1 MRTLQCTRASL
12 FIPLMTIPWEAAAAA
27 LVAAVLHAA
36 WNAGLKAGNDRLLD
50 ATLLFAVAGAIG
62 LVVAFFAPPL
72 NAAAIPW
79 ICITAALHLPYVYF
93 LARAYELGELSHV
106 YTIARGTPPLM
117 ITALA
122 AMTVNEFPTVTALTG
137 IVLISIGILTVGMS
151 PGAHRHGTL
160 LAGAVAISIAF
171 YSISDGIGVRLSG
184 SALAYNGWVFFAVGV
199 TTAAMALWLRGPHI
213 VSYARTHW
221 PRAVIGGALSF
232 VAYGLVLWAMTF
244 APIAGVSAFRETSV
258 VFAAMIG
265 IVLFGERAS
274 ARRLAGAAIV
284 AIGAIVLKVA

>member
-1 MRTLQCTRASL
+1 
-12 FIPLMTIPWEAAAAA
+12 MTMPWDAAIAA
-27 LVAAVLHAA
+27 LAAAVLHAA

-50 ATLLFAVAGAIG
+50 AALLFAVAGVIG

-79 ICITAALHLPYVYF
+79 ICLTAALHLPYVYF

-122 AMTVNEFPTVTALTG
+122 ALTVDEFPTTAALVG
-137 IVLISIGILTVGMS
+137 ISLISIGILTVGMS

-171 YSISDGIGVRLSG
+171 YSISDGIGVRVSG
-184 SALAYNGWVFFAVGV
+184 SALAYNGWVFFAVGL
-199 TTAAMALWLRGPHI
+199 TTVAMALWLRGPRI
-213 VSYARTHW
+213 GSYATTHW

-232 VAYGLVLWAMTF
+232 IAYGLVLWAMTV

-258 VFAAMIG
+258 VFAA
-265 IVLFGERAS
+265 LFGILFFGENAGP
-274 ARRLAGAAIV
+274 RRLVGAAIV
-284 AIGAIVLKVA
+284 AVGAIVLKFAS

>member
-1 MRTLQCTRASL
+1 
-12 FIPLMTIPWEAAAAA
+12 MTIPWEAAAAA

-50 ATLLFAVAGAIG
+50 AALLFAVAGAIG
-62 LVVAFFAPPL
+62 LTVALLAPPL
-72 NAAAIPW
+72 NAAAVPW
-79 ICITAALHLPYVYF
+79 ICLTAVLHLPYVYF

-122 AMTVNEFPTVTALTG
+122 ALTVNEFPTTTSLAG
-137 IVLISIGILTVGMS
+137 IALISVGILTVGMS
-151 PGAHRHGTL
+151 PGAHRQGTL

-171 YSISDGIGVRLSG
+171 YSISDGIGVRASG
-184 SALAYNGWVFFAVGV
+184 SALAYNGWVFFAVGL
-199 TTAAMALWLRGPHI
+199 TTTAMALVLRGPRH
-213 VSYARTHW
+213 VGYANAHW
-221 PRAVIGGALSF
+221 RRAVIGGALSF

-258 VFAAMIG
+258 VFAALIG
-265 IVLFGERAS
+265 IIFFGERAGP
-274 ARRLAGAAIV
+274 RRLIGAAIV
-284 AIGAIVLKVA
+284 AAGAVVLKLA